1 MNKFLTIKNFN
12 FVVALICIFSLL
24 SAVYIEKVLGVI
36 PCKLCMYQRI
46 PYMIAI
52 FFCFLGYNYY
62 KNLLWM
68 YFLIITFFSSL
79 MLAGYH
85 FGIENDLFPE
95 FSGCTTDN
103 LNLVDKEKLLESLS
117 QIIPN
122 CKDVTFKLFGLSL
135 ATINLFISILIS
147 LYTVKLLINEKNRSN

>member
-12 FVVALICIFSLL
+12 FIVALISIFSLL

-36 PCKLCMYQRI
+36 PCKLCMYQRL

-135 ATINLFISILIS
+135 ATINLFISLLILIIS
-147 LYTVKLLINEKNRSN
+147 IILIKNEKNR

>member
-12 FVVALICIFSLL
+12 FIVALISIFSLL

-36 PCKLCMYQRI
+36 PCKLCMYQRL

-85 FGIENDLFPE
+85 VGIENGLFAE

-103 LNLVDKEKLLESLS
+103 LNLVDKEKLLESLN

-135 ATINLFISILIS
+135 ATINLFISLIILIIS
-147 LYTVKLLINEKNRSN
+147 IVLIKNEKNR

>member
-135 ATINLFISILIS
+135 ATINLFISLLILIIS
-147 LYTVKLLINEKNRSN
+147 IILIKNEKNR

>member
-36 PCKLCMYQRI
+36 PCKLCMYQRL

-135 ATINLFISILIS
+135 ATINLFISLLILVISIILI
-147 LYTVKLLINEKNRSN
+147 KNEKNR

>member
-36 PCKLCMYQRI
+36 PCKLCMYQRL

-135 ATINLFISILIS
+135 ATINLFISLLILIIS
-147 LYTVKLLINEKNRSN
+147 IILIKNEKNR

>member
-12 FVVALICIFSLL
+12 FIVALISIFSLL

-36 PCKLCMYQRI
+36 PCKLCMYQRL

-68 YFLIITFFSSL
+68 FFLTITFFSSL

-85 FGIENDLFPE
+85 VGIENGLFAE

-103 LNLVDKEKLLESLS
+103 LNLVDKKKLLESLN

-135 ATINLFISILIS
+135 ATINLFISLIILIIS
-147 LYTVKLLINEKNRSN
+147 IVLIKNEKNR

>member
-1 MNKFLTIKNFN
+1 MLKFSKINS
-12 FVVALICIFSLL
+12 AL
-24 SAVYIEKVLGVI
+24 
-36 PCKLCMYQRI
+36 
-46 PYMIAI
+46 
-52 FFCFLGYNYY
+52 
-62 KNLLWM
+62 NLLFANIPPTFAAAIKIKSGLFFSISIFLLFTSLFILSVIIGWM

-135 ATINLFISILIS
+135 ATINLFISLLILIIS
-147 LYTVKLLINEKNRSN
+147 IILIKNEKNR

>member
-135 ATINLFISILIS
+135 ATINLFISLLILVISIILI
-147 LYTVKLLINEKNRSN
+147 KNEKNR

>member
-36 PCKLCMYQRI
+36 PCKLCMYQRL

-68 YFLIITFFSSL
+68 FFLTITFFSSL

-85 FGIENDLFPE
+85 VGIENGLFAE

-103 LNLVDKEKLLESLS
+103 LNLVDKKKLLESLN

-135 ATINLFISILIS
+135 ATINLFISLIILIIS
-147 LYTVKLLINEKNRSN
+147 IVLIKNEKNR

>member
-1 MNKFLTIKNFN
+1 
-12 FVVALICIFSLL
+12 
-24 SAVYIEKVLGVI
+24 
-36 PCKLCMYQRI
+36 
-46 PYMIAI
+46 
-52 FFCFLGYNYY
+52 
-62 KNLLWM
+62 
-68 YFLIITFFSSL
+68 

-122 CKDVTFKLFGLSL
+122 SKDVTFKLFGLSL
-135 ATINLFISILIS
+135 ATINLFISLLILIIS
-147 LYTVKLLINEKNRSN
+147 IILIKNEKNR

>member
-12 FVVALICIFSLL
+12 FIVALISIFSLL

-36 PCKLCMYQRI
+36 PCKLCMYQRL

-68 YFLIITFFSSL
+68 FFLTITFFSSL

-85 FGIENDLFPE
+85 VGIENGLFAE

-103 LNLVDKEKLLESLS
+103 LNLVDKEKLLESLN

-135 ATINLFISILIS
+135 ATINLFISLLILIIS
-147 LYTVKLLINEKNRSN
+147 IVLIKNEKNR

>member
-12 FVVALICIFSLL
+12 FIVALISIFSLL

-36 PCKLCMYQRI
+36 PCKLCMYQRL

-85 FGIENDLFPE
+85 VGIENGLFAE

-103 LNLVDKEKLLESLS
+103 LNLVDKEKLLESLN

-135 ATINLFISILIS
+135 ATINLFISLLILIIS
-147 LYTVKLLINEKNRSN
+147 IILIKNEKNR

>member
-36 PCKLCMYQRI
+36 PCKLCMYQRL

-135 ATINLFISILIS
+135 ATINLFISLIILIIS
-147 LYTVKLLINEKNRSN
+147 IVLIKNEKNR